1 MNEPGKTILFILALA
16 VFSGMAKAEELVVL
30 NTRTD
35 VTQSFILI
43 KTAKPKASV
52 ILFAGGKGNLELS
65 SDGGTAVIGRGKN
78 NFLVRSRKLFAE
90 QGFMVAVVDAPSDQ
104 KSSQGMKGGF
114 RATAAHVEDINE
126 VIKYL
131 RKQAAVTVWLIGT
144 SRGTESAAYIAYN
157 SKQKPDGLILT
168 SSMAAENKYGT
179 TVTDMPLEKIKIP
192 VFVVA
197 HEEDDCWVTP
207 PIGALVIMDKL
218 VNSKRKSLKMFTGGD
233 EPISSAC
240 KARSY
245 HGFLG
250 IEKNVVKHIA
260 EFITAQ

>member
-1 MNEPGKTILFILALA
+1 MNKTNSIVLLILTLSFLPTM
-16 VFSGMAKAEELVVL
+16 VTAEELVTL
-30 NTRTD
+30 HTRAD

-43 KTAKPKASV
+43 QPNKPKASI

-65 SDGGTAVIGRGKN
+65 EDDGAAVIGWGKN
-78 NFLVRSRKLFAE
+78 NFLVRSRKLFSE

-104 KSSQGMKGGF
+104 KSNQGMKGGF
-114 RATAAHVEDINE
+114 RTTTAHVEDIDQ
-126 VIKYL
+126 VIKHL
-131 RKQAAVTVWLIGT
+131 RKQAAVPVWLIGT

-168 SSMAAENKYGT
+168 SSMGAENKHGT
-179 TVTDMPLEKIKIP
+179 AVTEMPLEKIKIP
-192 VFVVA
+192 VFVAA

-245 HGFLG
+245 HGFFG
-250 IEKNVVKHIA
+250 IEDDVVKHIA
-260 EFITAQ
+260 EFITEK